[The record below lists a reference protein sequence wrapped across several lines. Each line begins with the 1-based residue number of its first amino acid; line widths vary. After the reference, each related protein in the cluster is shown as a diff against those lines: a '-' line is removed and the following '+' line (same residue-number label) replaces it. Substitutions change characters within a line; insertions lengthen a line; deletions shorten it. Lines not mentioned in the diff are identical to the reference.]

1 MDFVL
6 AEICSSS
13 SEEEEGAMRTIMT
26 IPLALLPVQDQ
37 GGEQHAFCYELHK
50 VKLISFNNPCN
61 IIFLHGEG
69 HNFFGPYNGEG
80 YSFSAGS
87 WGGGRGMKKISL
99 GKKIAPAPP
108 LPTSA
113 HL

>member
-1 MDFVL
+1 
-6 AEICSSS
+6 
-13 SEEEEGAMRTIMT
+13 MRTIMT

-80 YSFSAGS
+80 DSFSAGS
-87 WGGGRGMKKISL
+87 WGGGGAGHEKNFP
-99 GKKIAPAPP
+99 GKKNCTSSPPPYLPPP
-108 LPTSA
+108 LINDRS
-113 HL
+113 LNR